1 MASMVARPAFDTLL
15 LRLMAVALERSRA
28 MLCWSL
34 PINTPVVAP
43 SGMSQVRSRALA
55 RNGLVQMAA
64 WSLGR
69 FKITLLMVTSGL
81 SALLTREGGPATP
94 GAGRGDDAGGAGVL
108 AGSGLAGSAVAAVVP
123 ELAADGCLARSPQE
137 FCVMSPS
144 RRPANPQEGETG
156 PLCCSAAADARHTST
171 TTVLRRQESMSSCE
185 EAATFATFVLYDNKI
200 CARER
205 QLRAPLQHLSRGCP
219 WV

>member
-1 MASMVARPAFDTLL
+1 
-15 LRLMAVALERSRA
+15 
-28 MLCWSL
+28 
-34 PINTPVVAP
+34 
-43 SGMSQVRSRALA
+43 MSHVRSRTLA

-81 SALLTREGGPATP
+81 SALLMREGGSAAPE
-94 GAGRGDDAGGAGVL
+94 AGSADDAGGASVL
-108 AGSGLAGSAVAAVVP
+108 AGSGFAGSGVAAVVP
-123 ELAADGCLARSPQE
+123 EAGAEDCLARSTQE
-137 FCVMSPS
+137 FCVTSPS
-144 RRPANPQEGETG
+144 RSPANPQEGETG

-171 TTVLRRQESMSSCE
+171 TTVLRREENMRSCV

-205 QLRAPLQHLSRGCP
+205 QLRGSGPASI
-219 WV
+219 V